1 MMSWWLRPLLLLAG
15 LSWPAAAAADG
26 RRSSRRPSEEVR
38 ERTSRGLVPQLL
50 PNYTEPSLPP
60 PGEVGC
66 NYAFMACAYR

>member
-1 MMSWWLRPLLLLAG
+1 
-15 LSWPAAAAADG
+15 
-26 RRSSRRPSEEVR
+26 
-38 ERTSRGLVPQLL
+38 VPQLL